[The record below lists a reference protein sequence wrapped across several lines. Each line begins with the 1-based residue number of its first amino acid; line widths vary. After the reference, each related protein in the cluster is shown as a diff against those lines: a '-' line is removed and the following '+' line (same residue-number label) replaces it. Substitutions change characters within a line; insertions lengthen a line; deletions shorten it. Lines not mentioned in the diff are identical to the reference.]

1 MNPIDNFSIIY
12 CQETLLPIFSG
23 VTESYPGVM
32 NTNGISFLVILTI
45 IKNTSVSHHAAHYSH
60 AKVSPAD
67 KQFAR
72 VCFEPLLQ
80 QFRRHHCP
88 SLRVHE
94 LPKHRRITPATIIRT
109 VYDALMLDELPVA
122 INANLTPIKDF
133 GTFHV
138 ASDFSGMEGP
148 SYSTSQWHISHS

>member
-1 MNPIDNFSIIY
+1 MNPIANFSIIY

-32 NTNGISFLVILTI
+32 NTNGISLLVILTV
-45 IKNTSVSHHAAHYSH
+45 IKDASVSHHAAHYSH

-67 KQFAR
+67 KHFAR

-80 QFRRHHCP
+80 QFRRHPCP

-94 LPKHRRITPATIIRT
+94 LPKHRKLSPATIIRS
-109 VYDALMLDELPVA
+109 YMRRSCSMSSPLPST
-122 INANLTPIKDF
+122 LT
-133 GTFHV
+133 
-138 ASDFSGMEGP
+138 
-148 SYSTSQWHISHS
+148 